1 MWKKLR
7 NSPLIFIKG
16 CYSDIL
22 HSSLPT
28 CEKIPGLS
36 IVTNHTMNRQMPRA
50 HCASKAPFCCW
61 PAGWEDLLS
70 IWCYYWTFP
79 SHLWAQRLHFA
90 TPMGPLTLL
99 SHLTEWTLKI
109 ESGENLGAALNNDLQ
124 FVLIMSDHARQRPDQ
139 MSYFQLSISLLG
151 LSSHGNDYVGLDWQ
165 KKMHKITAVGI
176 KGGSIRR
183 RKFS

>member
-1 MWKKLR
+1 MLK
-7 NSPLIFIKG
+7 STLIFIKV
-16 CYSDIL
+16 CNLDVL
-22 HSSLPT
+22 HSSPRT

-36 IVTNHTMNRQMPRA
+36 IVTNHTMNRQMPQA

-61 PAGWEDLLS
+61 PAGWGDLLS

-90 TPMGPLTLL
+90 TPMGLLTLL

-109 ESGENLGAALNNDLQ
+109 ESRENLGAALNNDLQ
-124 FVLIMSDHARQRPDQ
+124 FVLIMSDHARQSPDQ

-151 LSSHGNDYVGLDWQ
+151 LSSHRKDYVGPLLA
-165 KKMHKITAVGI
+165 KLHEIAALGI
-176 KGGSIRR
+176 KGENIRR
-183 RKFS
+183 S